1 MIDDIRKDAETRM
14 KKSVESLRNDLRKV
28 RTGRAHPSLLET
40 LNVEYYGST
49 VPLKQVA
56 NIIVE
61 DSRTLGVTPWE
72 KNMVAVVEK
81 AIINSDLGLTP
92 NSAGLVIRVPLPP
105 LTEQRRRDLTKIVRA
120 EAEGARVAVRNIR
133 RDAISDLKDAQK
145 EKLISEDDDHR
156 AQEEIQKLT
165 DRFVAQIDEVLAE
178 KEAELM
184 EI

>member
-1 MIDDIRKDAETRM
+1 MIEDIRKDAATRM

-40 LNVEYYGST
+40 LNVEYYGT
-49 VPLKQVA
+49 AVPLKQVA

-61 DSRTLGVTPWE
+61 DSRTLGVTPYE
-72 KNMVAVVEK
+72 KNMVAVIEK

-92 NSAGLVIRVPLPP
+92 NSAGLVIRIPLPP

-120 EAEGARVAVRNIR
+120 EAEGAKVAVRNIR
-133 RDAISDLKDAQK
+133 RDAIGDLKDAQK
-145 EKLISEDDDHR
+145 EKLISEDDDRR
-156 AQEEIQKLT
+156 AQDEIQKLT
-165 DRFVAQIDEVLAE
+165 DRFIAEIDTVLTE